1 MAYRILD
8 PHLPNAEQEFCVVV
22 TPPSIRIK
30 GDVEMYSGKLESSLK
45 VGSTQKLILPEDEKN
60 VVGRMGSLS
69 V

>member
-8 PHLPNAEQEFCVVV
+8 PHLPNTEQEFCVVV
-22 TPPSIRIK
+22 TPPSIRTK
-30 GDVEMYSGKLESSLK
+30 GDVKMYSGK
-45 VGSTQKLILPEDEKN
+45 VGNTQKLLLPEDEKN